1 MLFTDQVKPGS
12 RWGLPISFAGHL
24 LAFTFLLAVPALRL
38 PRPSETPSEFR
49 QKFEGHEDKIVYYRF
64 RKELPAVSPA
74 APRPREE
81 RPLIAEHKAAQE
93 IVSAPPKAP
102 KALLMVYTPAPRIA
116 PTPAEAP
123 NLIAIRLPPKGFA
136 APAANPAAPAE
147 RKIDVADAPQLAGA
161 LAPSVELSAPR
172 LPPKAFTAPSLKPGE
187 PAEQAITA
195 AEAPQLRAAG
205 RIGAIGLN
213 APALPGKGIEVAAAA
228 PEVGANLAIVGLNPI
243 DKLSALPTAS
253 SPGAFSAG
261 PVVRKEG
268 STSDGSGRGIPAPD
282 LFVRGTPA
290 KKPDLYAMAH
300 AAPTSETTL
309 RAALGKGEPV
319 AAPPSEPPPAGATR
333 VSSAPD
339 PRFNGREVFMMAIQM
354 PQITSYSGSW
364 LMWYAAHTA
373 QEAAM
378 APIAPPIAHRK
389 VDPKYIASAVSDRIE
404 GRVMLGCVIDTDG
417 RVSGVELLRGIDERL
432 NTSAKD
438 ALSKWEFFPA
448 TRNGAPV
455 AVDVVVEIPFRLE
468 PVIKPR

>member
-1 MLFTDQVKPGS
+1 MLFTEQVKPGS
-12 RWGLPISFAGHL
+12 RWGLPLSFGGHL

-49 QKFEGHEDKIVYYRF
+49 QKFEGHEDKIIYYRF
-64 RKELPAVSPA
+64 RKELPAVTPV
-74 APRPREE
+74 APKPREQ

-102 KALLMVYTPAPRIA
+102 KALQMVYTPAPQIA
-116 PTPAEAP
+116 PKAIEAP
-123 NLIAIRLPPKGFA
+123 NVIAVKLPPKGFA
-136 APAANPAAPAE
+136 APAVNPAAPAE
-147 RKIDVADAPQLAGA
+147 RKINVADAPQLAGA
-161 LAPSVELSAPR
+161 LAPSVDLNAPK
-172 LPPKAFTAPSLKPGE
+172 LPPKAFTAPSLKPGDPVE
-187 PAEQAITA
+187 HAIYA
-195 AEAPQLRAAG
+195 GDAPQLKAAG
-205 RIGAIGLN
+205 RVGAIGLN

-228 PEVGANLAIVGLNPI
+228 PEVGANIAIVGLNPI
-243 DKLSALPTAS
+243 DKLSALPAAS
-253 SPGAFSAG
+253 SPAAFSAG

-268 STSDGSGRGIPAPD
+268 ATSEGAGTGVSVPD
-282 LFVRGTPA
+282 LFVRGAPA

-309 RAALGKGEPV
+309 RAALGKGEPIS
-319 AAPPSEPPPAGATR
+319 APSSDPAPGGATR

-339 PRFNGREVFMMAIQM
+339 PRFNGREIFMMAIQM

-373 QEAAM
+373 QEAAA
-378 APIAPPIAHRK
+378 APIAPPVAHRK

-404 GRVMLGCVIDTDG
+404 GRVTLGCVIDTDG
-417 RVSGVELLRGIDERL
+417 HVSGVELLRGIDDRL
-432 NTSAKD
+432 NASAKD

-448 TRNGAPV
+448 TRNGSPV